1 MFLLPSIII
10 VIALWVLFERG
21 STSLARITLTD
32 MAIIAYLLHGLY
44 NLMFTRDTPPDS
56 LALCDWGMYTILY
69 IVTRNVAN
77 KLLVTWLIIGIGITQ
92 AIIGITQLAGWFP
105 SNHPDFP
112 VTGTFLNPRPYGG
125 TLGCFANCNRVGVAF
140 GGKVKGIPVGS
151 IVIITCHVS
160 HFSLPGSVDCG
171 PCRDCHSVSQ
181 TSRWMG

>member
-32 MAIIAYLLHGLY
+32 MAIIAYLLHGLC

-56 LALCDWGMYTILY
+56 LALCHWGMYTILY

-112 VTGTFLNPRPYGG
+112 VTGTF
-125 TLGCFANCNRVGVAF
+125 
-140 GGKVKGIPVGS
+140 KQQ
-151 IVIITCHVS
+151 
-160 HFSLPGSVDCG
+160 G
-171 PCRDCHSVSQ
+171 P
-181 TSRWMG
+181 